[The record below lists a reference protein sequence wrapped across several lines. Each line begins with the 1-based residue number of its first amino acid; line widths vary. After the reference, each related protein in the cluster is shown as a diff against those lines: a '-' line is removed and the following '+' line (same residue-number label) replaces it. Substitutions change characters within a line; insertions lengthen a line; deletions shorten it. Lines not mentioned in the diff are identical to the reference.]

1 MIGEREGGYQSPQQ
15 KSTKMPSK
23 VEFRVLA
30 GRLYI
35 AYELY
40 YRVGQKAGH
49 RLITI
54 ILSNLNQFKKCTVR
68 FVSEFAVKWTLKIPP
83 HLAYV
88 ATLPCETSCVYYVCA
103 AFLAK

>member
-1 MIGEREGGYQSPQQ
+1 MNYTTGWA
-15 KSTKMPSK
+15 K
-23 VEFRVLA
+23 
-30 GRLYI
+30 
-35 AYELY
+35 
-40 YRVGQKAGH
+40 KAGH

-68 FVSEFAVKWTLKIPP
+68 FLSEFAVKWTLKILP